1 MNDLSLVWKMV
12 IRKLN
17 WEFINN
23 RSTKRSNNS
32 YHKCPVHRLL
42 IINLYFSKECVPKT
56 YFHHGKNLNL
66 SINWKV
72 FDNLNARNSIFLEQG
87 FKKRKIGKVLSLENL
102 TTFKIIVKEEAKSAT
117 IDNTN
122 IPTPRFPIKGEI
134 ENATSNRKRVS
145 RFVLSL
151 SLYLTDIIQR
161 YTIVNYALGLQW
173 SVVLSSTC
181 LAPLNNALT
190 RKRDTKFSKWS
201 LRVGEIPY
209 R

>member
-1 MNDLSLVWKMV
+1 MNLKVFFSIISQLNDLSLMWKMV

-122 IPTPRFPIKGEI
+122 IPTPHFPIKGEI

-151 SLYLTDIIQR
+151 SLSLSHR
-161 YTIVNYALGLQW
+161 YNTTIHHCKLRTRFTVKRR
-173 SVVLSSTC
+173 SIEHLSRAT
-181 LAPLNNALT
+181 
-190 RKRDTKFSKWS
+190 
-201 LRVGEIPY
+201 E
-209 R
+209 